1 MKERK
6 QNFIRKIQIKNYKS
20 IKDLTIEFHAGLNI
34 IIGPNG
40 TGKTNFVNAV
50 NSVFTERLHADLP
63 IGFEFRFEFVNEEE
77 EVVTYTGAVQEAIFT
92 NGVNVRL
99 KNRVYSA
106 TVTYTTDIITDDA
119 LLSSNI
125 LNFLYKNGIY
135 PNYLKL
141 ISFGYPT
148 QLPYVN
154 KLEQI
159 RLVLAFSQ
167 TNRVGWIAKIG
178 ANAYFGFESIEM
190 PSKVT
195 LRMVKKILKIDPSLV
210 KNLAHFSPIKDC
222 RISDGY
228 TIQKMDRELQINHI
242 LLEFFVN
249 DEWVSWE
256 YLSDG
261 TKRLFYVISETLADF
276 RLGGFVARS
285 SFLIEEP
292 ELGIHP
298 DQLYKLMDFLKEQSQ
313 HKQIIITT
321 HSPDV
326 LNILET
332 NELHKIVVTRID
344 KQQGT
349 LMHHLSP
356 QKVKKAQSY
365 MEDLSLKDF
374 WVHSNLEALDET
386 AEN

>member
-1 MKERK
+1 MKQHK

-50 NSVFTERLHADLP
+50 NSVFTEKLHADLP
-63 IGFEFRFEFVNEEE
+63 IGFEFSFEFVNVDDEII
-77 EVVTYTGAVQEAIFT
+77 VWNGGVQEKILKNGANVKLKTRTYRSEATSKMNSVIDDSLLSDKLIDFFFM
-92 NGVNVRL
+92 NGVN
-99 KNRVYSA
+99 
-106 TVTYTTDIITDDA
+106 
-119 LLSSNI
+119 LLAFI
-125 LNFLYKNGIY
+125 LL
-135 PNYLKL
+135 P
-141 ISFGYPT
+141 FGYPT
-148 QLPYVN
+148 QLAYVN
-154 KLEQI
+154 QAEGIEVSEEDGEDFGLEFY
-159 RLVLAFSQ
+159 LP
-167 TNRVGWIAKIG
+167 KIG
-178 ANAYFGFESIEM
+178 YVYFYFGLSVL
-190 PSKVT
+190 PLKLTSKT
-195 LRMVKKILKIDPSLV
+195 IRKLLTINNLLLKSLA
-210 KNLAHFSPIKDC
+210 NFSPIQNC

-228 TIQKMDRELQINHI
+228 TFQKKDKILIINHI
-242 LLEFFVN
+242 LLEFYIN
-249 DEWVSWE
+249 DTWLLWDK
-256 YLSDG
+256 LSDG
-261 TKRLFYVISETLADF
+261 TKRLFYIISESLTPAI
-276 RLGGFVARS
+276 LGGWL
-285 SFLIEEP
+285 LIEEP

-326 LNILET
+326 LNILEN

-374 WVHSNLEALDET
+374 WVHSNLETLDET